1 MRQAS
6 NKKKA
11 GSVKHNA
18 ATSGGDA
25 ASIAALHKAFERQK
39 KAFLADPYPGLEER
53 KANLDKLCGMLL
65 ANRERIRKAMAQDFA
80 VHHGLATDILE
91 ILKIVDTTVFVMSS
105 LENWMRDE
113 VREVDANM
121 WGNGKAVMRYQP
133 KGVIGNIVP
142 WNFPLE
148 IAFGC
153 LAEMLASGNRVIIK
167 PSDIAP
173 ACSDVIRDLVKETYD
188 PDLVTVVTGGLSL
201 AKEFITLPWDHL
213 MYTGN
218 PRIGREVM
226 KAAAANLVPVTLEL
240 GGKCPA
246 ILMEDTVNMDTVR
259 QVIGIKTIKN
269 GQLCI
274 SVDYCLVP
282 RKSMDKFVQLAKQYV
297 HDSMP
302 DYSRTENCTGIINEH
317 HFDRLLKLLDQAI
330 KAGCKVIELEE
341 GCVIDRPTRR
351 IPIMLVLDPG
361 DELGIM
367 QEEIFGPIV
376 PVKPYDTLEQAINF
390 VNTHERPLA
399 LYVFGHDQEKVDKVI
414 TMTSSGGV
422 SVNCCMMHATL
433 PSVGFGGSGMSGM
446 GYHHGIEGFREYSKL
461 RGVFVRGDQPD
472 IIEMTFAPYG
482 EKLANFVNPW
492 FG

>member
-1 MRQAS
+1 MRQAK
-6 NKKKA
+6 NTKKS
-11 GSVKHNA
+11 GSSKRDA
-18 ATSGGDA
+18 IESGGDA
-25 ASIAALHKAFERQK
+25 ASIAVLHKAFERQK
-39 KAFLADPYPGLEER
+39 KAFLAHPYPSLEER
-53 KANLDKLCGMLL
+53 KANLDTLCGMLL
-65 ANRERIRKAMAQDFA
+65 SNRERIRKAMTQDFTI
-80 VHHGLATDILE
+80 HHGLATDILE
-91 ILKIVDTTVFVMSS
+91 ILKIVDTTVFVMSNV
-105 LENWMRDE
+105 ENWMRDD

-121 WGNGKAVMRYQP
+121 WGNGRAVMRYQP

-153 LAEMLASGNRVIIK
+153 LAEMLAAGNRVIIK
-167 PSDIAP
+167 PSDIGP
-173 ACSDVIRDLVKETYD
+173 ACSEVIRELVAETYD
-188 PDLVTVVTGGLSL
+188 PDLVTVVTGGLGL

-218 PRIGREVM
+218 PRVGREVM

-246 ILMEDTVNMDTVR
+246 ILMEDTVNMDTIS

-282 RKSMDKFVQLAKQYV
+282 RKSIDKFVQLAKQYV
-297 HDSMP
+297 RENMP
-302 DYSRTENCTGIINEH
+302 EYSRTEHCTGIINEH
-317 HFDRLLKLLDQAI
+317 HFDRLLKLLNQARD
-330 KAGCKVIELEE
+330 AGSRVVELEE
-341 GCVIDRPTRR
+341 NGVIDRTTRR

-361 DELGIM
+361 DNQGIM

-376 PVKPYDTLEQAINF
+376 PVKSYDTIDQAIDY
-390 VNTHERPLA
+390 VNSHERPLA
-399 LYVFGHDQEKVDKVI
+399 LYVFGHDKDKVDRVI
-414 TMTSSGGV
+414 AATSSGGV

-482 EKLANFVNPW
+482 EKLTNFVNPW